1 MADAPAVLAPSQQWQ
16 NMTTRFSS
24 LPGLNSNM
32 VRLDFIGTV
41 NQATWFLPIAG
52 GSPVGQGASDLVEIH
67 PSGVQVVENG
77 NFDDTSVNFRL
88 KQGWDDDQFIRVEMR
103 TILSNGVPLYL
114 EYTLGNKHLKDT
126 KMI

>member
-1 MADAPAVLAPSQQWQ
+1 
-16 NMTTRFSS
+16 
-24 LPGLNSNM
+24 M
-32 VRLDFIGTV
+32 VRLDFIGTA

-103 TILSNGVPLYL
+103 TILSNGVHSLPGVYTWEQAPQGYENDLEIKSWAISDVQEIYL
-114 EYTLGNKHLKDT
+114 AILISSKRVN
-126 KMI
+126 